1 MKVGLL
7 LHPER
12 GMDAFLDEARAADE
26 QGFSTVWLFDH
37 LANPSG
43 IDTPDGPYDSF
54 TLMTAVGAV
63 TSRVHLAWAMLNLSF
78 RRPAVLAKMLATL
91 DHISKGRVICSVGSG
106 WFKRE
111 YEAYDVPLVDDH
123 DERVEYAREVV
134 RFLKEVWTHP
144 APEMIDFDGK
154 FVHVKE
160 LAFNPAPYTKPHPP
174 IWIGGDS
181 DVTLTSVKALADGW
195 VMLTSGTKDRLAEV
209 TSAPDWPT
217 RPMELVRNVRIHVAP
232 THEHALEEA
241 RGEFGGGNR
250 LYKDFDEYVAGEV
263 VGTPDECVARLKEIE
278 SWGITEVR
286 ATPANVAQQERI
298 ASLILPS
305 IHG

>member
-12 GMDAFLDEARAADE
+12 GIDAVLEEARAADA

-43 IDTPDGPYDSF
+43 DDGPDGPFDSF

-63 TSRVHLAWAMLNLSF
+63 TLRVRLAWAMLNLSF

-134 RFLKEVWTHP
+134 RFLKEAWTHP
-144 APEMIDFDGK
+144 APASIDFEGQ

-181 DVTLTSVKALADGW
+181 EVTLTSVKELADGW

-209 TSAPDWPT
+209 TSAPDWPE
-217 RPMELVRNVRIHVAP
+217 RPMELVRNVRVHVAP
-232 THEHALEEA
+232 TAEEA
-241 RGEFGGGNR
+241 LAEATAAFGG
-250 LYKDFDEYVAGEV
+250 
-263 VGTPDECVARLKEIE
+263 TPQLRRPRRVHRSRGRGDTRSNA
-278 SWGITEVR
+278 S
-286 ATPANVAQQERI
+286 PA
-298 ASLILPS
+298 
-305 IHG
+305 